1 VDSRLLEVLLLTGAT
16 GLVGSAV
23 LRRLTAR
30 GDQVRCLVRDP
41 RRLGAERVRVQLAL
55 GDLSD
60 PASWRHALR
69 GVKAVV
75 HLAAT
80 ERDQPRATI
89 EEIDGLAALRLLRA
103 AERAGAERFL
113 WLTALGASPHHSS
126 RVHRAKALA
135 ERAVTASG
143 LSTATFASSLV
154 YAPRDRRLQRID
166 RLGAVLPA
174 VPVMGSG
181 GARTQPIWVDDVADC
196 VVGALDRGAAG
207 RFELAGPDVLDHREV
222 VRLTLRAARRRR
234 RLLPVPLTLVRP
246 LLRVH
251 ETLAGP
257 TAFATWDE
265 AQLLTVQMISSRG
278 TADAERLGVRP
289 RRMADVLGA

>member
-1 VDSRLLEVLLLTGAT
+1 MLLLTGAT
-16 GLVGSAV
+16 GLIGSAL
-23 LRRLTAR
+23 LRRLTGR

-41 RRLGAERVRVQLAL
+41 RRLGAERVRVQLSI

-69 GVKAVV
+69 GVKTVV

-89 EEIDGLAALRLLRA
+89 EEIDGLASLRLLRA

-113 WLTALGASPHHSS
+113 WLTPLGASPHHAS

-135 ERAVTASG
+135 ERAVAASG
-143 LSTATFASSLV
+143 LSTATLATSLV
-154 YAPRDRRLQRID
+154 YAPGDRRLQRID

-174 VPVMGSG
+174 IPLVGSG
-181 GARTQPIWVDDVADC
+181 GARAQPIWVEDVAEC
-196 VVGALDRGAAG
+196 LLSALDRAHTG
-207 RFELAGPDVLDHREV
+207 RFELAGPDVIDHREV
-222 VRLTLRAARRRR
+222 VLLALRAAGRRRR
-234 RLLPVPLTLVRP
+234 VIPVPLALVRP
-246 LLRVH
+246 LLYAH

-257 TAFATWDE
+257 TAFTTWDE
-265 AQLLTVQMISSRG
+265 AQLLTVPMLTDRG
-278 TADAERLGVRP
+278 TADAERLGVTP
-289 RRMADVLGA
+289 RRMADVLGS

>member
-1 VDSRLLEVLLLTGAT
+1 MLLLTGAT
-16 GLVGSAV
+16 GLVGSAL

-30 GDQVRCLVRDP
+30 GEVVRCLVRDP
-41 RRLGAERVRVQLAL
+41 RRLGAERVRVQLAI

-69 GVKAVV
+69 GVKTVV

-89 EEIDGLAALRLLRA
+89 EEIDGLAALRLVRA

-113 WLTALGASPHHSS
+113 WLTRLGATPHHRS

-135 ERAVTASG
+135 ERAVGASG
-143 LSTATFASSLV
+143 LSTTTLAGSLV
-154 YAPRDRRLQRID
+154 YAPGDRRLQRIE
-166 RLGAVLPA
+166 RLALLPV
-174 VPVMGSG
+174 VPLLGTG
-181 GARTQPIWVDDVADC
+181 RARLQPIWADDVADC
-196 VVGALDRGAAG
+196 VLAALDGVALG
-207 RFELAGPDVLDHREV
+207 RFELAGPDVLTHRDV
-222 VRLTLRAARRRR
+222 ARLVLRATHRRR
-234 RLLPVPLTLVRP
+234 RLLPVPLTVAHP
-246 LLRVH
+246 VLRAH

-265 AQLLTVQMISSRG
+265 AQLLTADMLAEAG
-278 TADAERLGVRP
+278 TSDAERLGVAP
-289 RRMADVLGA
+289 RRMADVLGLA

>member
-1 VDSRLLEVLLLTGAT
+1 
-16 GLVGSAV
+16 
-23 LRRLTAR
+23 
-30 GDQVRCLVRDP
+30 VRDP
-41 RRLGAERVRVQLAL
+41 RRLGAERVRVQLSI

-69 GVKAVV
+69 GVKTVV

-89 EEIDGLAALRLLRA
+89 EEIDGLASARLLRA
-103 AERAGAERFL
+103 AERAGAERFV
-113 WLTALGASPHHSS
+113 WLTPLGATPHHAS

-135 ERAVTASG
+135 EHAVAASG
-143 LSTATFASSLV
+143 LSTATLASSLV
-154 YAPRDRRLQRID
+154 YAPDDRRLQRID

-174 VPVMGSG
+174 IPLMASG
-181 GARTQPIWVDDVADC
+181 GARVQPIWVEDVAGC
-196 VVGALDRGAAG
+196 VLSALDHAHAG

-222 VRLTLRAARRRR
+222 VHLALRAAGRRRR
-234 RLLPVPLTLVRP
+234 VVPVPLGVVRP

-265 AQLLTVQMISSRG
+265 AQLLTVTMLTDRG
-278 TADAERLGVRP
+278 TEDAERLGVTP
-289 RRMADVLGA
+289 LRMADVLGS

>member
-1 VDSRLLEVLLLTGAT
+1 MLLLTGAT

-30 GDQVRCLVRDP
+30 GEPVRCLVRDP
-41 RRLGAERVRVQLAL
+41 RRLGAERVRVQLAI

-69 GVKAVV
+69 GVKTVV

-89 EEIDGLAALRLLRA
+89 EEIDGLAASRLLRA
-103 AERAGAERFL
+103 AERAGADRFL
-113 WLTALGASPHHSS
+113 WLTPLGASPHHGS

-135 ERAVTASG
+135 ERAVAASG
-143 LSTATFASSLV
+143 LETTTLAGSLV
-154 YAPRDRRLQRID
+154 YAPGDRRLL
-166 RLGAVLPA
+166 RLERLALLPV
-174 VPVMGSG
+174 VPLLGSG
-181 GARTQPIWVDDVADC
+181 AALTQPIWADDVADC
-196 VVGALDRGAAG
+196 VVGALDDRVAG
-207 RFELAGPDVLDHREV
+207 RHELAGPDVLSHAQV
-222 VRLTLRAARRRR
+222 ARLALRAAHRRR
-234 RLLPVPLTLVRP
+234 RLLSVPPAVVRP
-246 LLRVH
+246 LLRAH
-251 ETLAGP
+251 EALAGP

-265 AQLLTVQMISSRG
+265 AELATAEMLTPSG

-289 RRMADVLGA
+289 RRMADVLGAA